1 MALELFG
8 ISGDAK
14 PPVSTPSAA
23 PTQAPPR
30 KPTDGRSRRL
40 KPAAD
45 DSQDLWAE
53 FSQPAEQSD
62 AAPTPSPTREIGPA
76 PEPLSRVLQPASFRH
91 PQANR
96 EVLLGHARVAYL
108 LSRVRRRSIGFVV
121 DADGLSVRA
130 PSWVTLGA
138 IDDALKEKSD
148 WILRKLGDAQLRQR
162 KREDARI
169 EWKNGAVFPFFG
181 EPLRIVL
188 DAEHRFKERG
198 GALLE
203 APFAGAPRELHI
215 ALPSTAEPAK
225 IRDTV
230 HAWLLKQA
238 RAHFVARLD
247 HYAPQLS
254 VRWTKLRLSSAQTR
268 WGSARSDGSICLNW
282 RLLHFRPSVID
293 YVVVHELSHLR
304 VMDHSPRFWDTVAT
318 VMPEYKALR
327 RSLKDEATP
336 SWE

>member
-14 PPVSTPSAA
+14 PATVRQETPSPVVA
-23 PTQAPPR
+23 PR
-30 KPTDGRSRRL
+30 RSSDGRSRRL
-40 KPAAD
+40 KPASD
-45 DSQDLWAE
+45 ESQDLWAE
-53 FSQPAEQSD
+53 FAPALRETEPAPATSGDHREPAPAE
-62 AAPTPSPTREIGPA
+62 
-76 PEPLSRVLQPASFRH
+76 PLDRVLQPASFSH
-91 PQANR
+91 PRANR
-96 EVLLGHARVAYL
+96 EVLLGHARVAYAL
-108 LSRVRRRSIGFVV
+108 QRVRRRSIGFVV

-130 PSWVTLGA
+130 PSWVTLSA
-138 IDDALKEKSD
+138 IDEALKEKSG
-148 WILRKLGDAQLRQR
+148 WILRKLGDAQLRQQ

-169 EWKNGAVFPFFG
+169 EWKNGAVFPFLG

-188 DAEHRFKERG
+188 DAEHRFAGRG
-198 GALLE
+198 GALLDSALPGE
-203 APFAGAPRELHI
+203 PRELHI
-215 ALPSTAEPAK
+215 ALPHAADASK
-225 IRDTV
+225 VRDAV
-230 HAWLLKQA
+230 QAWLLRQA

-247 HYAPQLS
+247 HFAPQLG
-254 VRWTKLRLSSAQTR
+254 VRWTRLRLSSAQTR

-304 VMDHSPRFWDTVAT
+304 VMDHSPRFWDTVGS

-327 RSLKDEATP
+327 RSLKEQATP